1 MFVARC
7 EEYAAQIEELN
18 KDKHGAE
25 DEKKTLNQRRIA
37 QTKTFKKCLSS
48 RQVWFL

>member
-18 KDKHGAE
+18 KDKHGKE
-25 DEKKTLNQRRIA
+25 ILPQETLVTTFPDGNVNDCRGDGLRRY
-37 QTKTFKKCLSS
+37 L
-48 RQVWFL
+48 